1 MKLDFNRKYTTIA
14 IYAVLT
20 VAASALIILGLVHIK
35 AVNAALKSFLKLL
48 SPFIWGFV
56 LAYILTPLLNVT
68 EKILQKLFK
77 GKFPRKGARVIA
89 ILVAYGIAVLI
100 VTVFFRIV
108 MPQLISSV
116 SSLAALFTTWVTNIT
131 PLINQFI
138 EGYDLQN
145 FNLAGID
152 SSYIDKLLNTA
163 TEMVKGFST
172 YLTAAIPQ
180 VVQATASLAMGIL
193 DVVLGVIISI
203 YLLFSKER
211 FFAHVK
217 KFCYAFFPKKGVE
230 KVLEI
235 THESNRIF
243 SGFINGKILDSCI
256 IGVLCFLFMSLFRW
270 PYAMLISVIV
280 GVTNV
285 IPYFGPFIGAIP
297 SILILLIVEP
307 KTALLFAIF
316 VLALQQLDGNVIGPK
331 ILGDSTG
338 LSSFWVIFSITV
350 FGSLLGPIGM
360 FIGVPL
366 FAVIYSLVR
375 QISGW
380 MLRRKGMPVETKEYT
395 SPDHPLL

>member
-14 IYAVLT
+14 LYAVIT

-56 LAYILTPLLNVT
+56 LAYILTPLLNAT
-68 EKILQKLFK
+68 ESILQKLFR
-77 GKFPRKGARVIA
+77 GRFPRKAARIIA

-100 VTVFFRIV
+100 ITVFFRTV

-116 SSLAALFTTWVTNIT
+116 SSLAALFTTWVTNIA

-145 FNLAGID
+145 FNLGGID

-163 TEMVKGFST
+163 AEMVKGFST

-180 VVQATASLAMGIL
+180 VVQATASLAIGIL

-217 KFCYAFFPKKGVE
+217 KFCYAFFPQKGVE

-307 KTALLFAIF
+307 KTAVLFAIF
-316 VLALQQLDGNVIGPK
+316 VLALQQLDGNIIGPK

-375 QISGW
+375 QLSGW